1 MVNEV
6 LQSMILSYLGASGL
20 SIYKTA
26 KIAIYT

>member
-1 MVNEV
+1 MVNEM
-6 LQSMILSYLGASGL
+6 LQSMILSSGASGL